1 MSTIKSNAFTFP
13 YTFFREPANKVIP
26 ELQSYGLSGINL
38 ALNYHGSRDLLLRQG
53 PQLEYL
59 SDGFHYYKT
68 DYSKYEDFAF
78 KPALVDQHPNN
89 ELLDSVIEVA
99 KNNQFEVNAW
109 AVYMHNSAIGMANPE
124 ATVTNVFGNKF
135 LSELCPIN
143 PAVAGYA
150 IGLTK
155 DLVSR
160 GISAITAES
169 LHFHGARHGEHH
181 ERFFIELSPVSE
193 FLFSLCFCP
202 HCVKNYQDGG
212 SDIAPLLGKVKNSLS
227 MVFEKVD
234 PWLGKKLTKELLAEI
249 IGPDILTYL
258 TYRENKIASVYKD
271 ISKVTKAARVIFK
284 YVDQSPLLDMNSAKA
299 IESSWQIGI
308 DTKQINQ
315 IIDCFEPL
323 IYRQDVTAVAD
334 LAKNYL
340 EGTDAGI
347 TAILRPTYPDSTSS
361 ENLINKVSALV
372 DLGISNIDFYLL
384 DTMRA
389 SDLESIKHSINK

>member
-1 MSTIKSNAFTFP
+1 MSAIKSNAFTFP

-68 DYSKYEDFAF
+68 DYSKYEDYAF
-78 KPALVDQHPNN
+78 KPALIDQLPNN

-160 GISAITAES
+160 GINAITAES

-202 HCVKNYQDGG
+202 HCVKNYQDDG

-234 PWLGKKLTKELLAEI
+234 PWLGKRLTKELLAEI

-271 ISKVTKAARVIFK
+271 ISKVTKAAGVIFK
-284 YVDQSPLLDMNSAKA
+284 YVDQSPLLDMNSEKA

-340 EGTDAGI
+340 EGTDAGL
-347 TAILRPTYPDSTSS
+347 TAILRPTYPDSTGP